1 MSGVEELQII
11 EKTINITKPQSVSL
25 TIGSS
30 NQSLSMFQLQQQE
43 AQKSMEKA
51 AADNAA
57 KQRQLEEQTTKANN
71 IALLES
77 ELSQYQVQLE
87 SIAQEIATLNS
98 EIKKLDDKKD
108 ADLIATLTTQVK
120 VVQSKKELYETKIH
134 EIQTKLKELKGGTE

>member
-1 MSGVEELQII
+1 
-11 EKTINITKPQSVSL
+11 
-25 TIGSS
+25 
-30 NQSLSMFQLQQQE
+30 
-43 AQKSMEKA
+43 MEKV

-108 ADLIATLTTQVK
+108 TDLITTLTTQIIVAE
-120 VVQSKKELYETKIH
+120 SKKELYETKIY
-134 EIQTKLKELKGGTE
+134 EIQTKLKKLKEAPND

>member
-1 MSGVEELQII
+1 
-11 EKTINITKPQSVSL
+11 
-25 TIGSS
+25 
-30 NQSLSMFQLQQQE
+30 
-43 AQKSMEKA
+43 MEKA

-120 VVQSKKELYETKIH
+120 VVQSKKELYETKIY